1 MIEQNAFTFSS
12 RTGLMSAVTRPNNQ
26 RKGFAE
32 MQSIS
37 QPQSAKMPI
46 CAKFMYQQKKNAESS
61 DKISVFRK
69 IFPYFEAFS
78 GQVPTSVHMTGT
90 HGLHT
95 LALIINQ
102 KSA

>member
-1 MIEQNAFTFSS
+1 
-12 RTGLMSAVTRPNNQ
+12 
-26 RKGFAE
+26 
-32 MQSIS
+32 MQSLS

-46 CAKFMYQQKKNAESS
+46 CAKFMYQQKKMLNLLI
-61 DKISVFRK
+61 K
-69 IFPYFEAFS
+69 FPYFEAFS